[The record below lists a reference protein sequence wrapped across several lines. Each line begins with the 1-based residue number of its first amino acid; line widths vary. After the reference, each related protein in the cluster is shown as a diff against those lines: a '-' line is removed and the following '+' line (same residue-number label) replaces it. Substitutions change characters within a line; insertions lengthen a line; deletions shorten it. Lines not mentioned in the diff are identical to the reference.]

1 MERGWLCQPL
11 FSLGEIE
18 MEIREQETIAAI
30 ASGMGGGIGIIR
42 ISGENAFS
50 VIDQVFRTKSDNIVM
65 SDKWDTHTVHYGY
78 IWDGDE
84 QIDEVM
90 VIIMK
95 APNSYTM
102 EDVIEID
109 AHGGP
114 FVINRILECV
124 CAHGCR
130 LAEPGEFTKRAFLNG
145 RIDLS
150 QAEAVMKMIS
160 SKNEFAL
167 QCAMNQLEGNVSKC
181 IQKYREEILHD
192 MGYIEAALDDPEH
205 ISLDGFSDTLLER
218 TKKQI
223 SELEEILSHF
233 QQGRMKAEGIN
244 TVIVG
249 KPNAGK
255 SSLMNLLLDQERAIV
270 TDIAGTTRDALEER
284 VQLGSLML
292 NLVDTAGIRDTE
304 DVVEHMGVN
313 RAIDYI
319 QKSDFIIY
327 VVDSTTDLDEDD
339 FQIIDLIKDRE
350 GVILLN
356 KSDKNDGLSRAISGD
371 EMGKYLS
378 WESIIFSNKTK
389 NGLKELEKYLE
400 NAYFEGKVQ
409 FNDQIYLTNTRQ
421 KEAVKYAVD
430 SLKNVKQSI
439 EDSMPEDFYTIDMMD
454 AYRSL
459 GLINGETAS
468 EDLVNK
474 IFSEFCM
481 GK

>member
-1 MERGWLCQPL
+1 MNVL
-11 FSLGEIE
+11 LGE
-18 MEIREQETIAAI
+18 
-30 ASGMGGGIGIIR
+30 
-42 ISGENAFS
+42 
-50 VIDQVFRTKSDNIVM
+50 
-65 SDKWDTHTVHYGY
+65 
-78 IWDGDE
+78 
-84 QIDEVM
+84 
-90 VIIMK
+90 
-95 APNSYTM
+95 
-102 EDVIEID
+102 
-109 AHGGP
+109 
-114 FVINRILECV
+114 
-124 CAHGCR
+124 
-130 LAEPGEFTKRAFLNG
+130 
-145 RIDLS
+145 
-150 QAEAVMKMIS
+150 
-160 SKNEFAL
+160 
-167 QCAMNQLEGNVSKC
+167 
-181 IQKYREEILHD
+181 
-192 MGYIEAALDDPEH
+192 
-205 ISLDGFSDTLLER
+205 
-218 TKKQI
+218 
-223 SELEEILSHF
+223 
-233 QQGRMKAEGIN
+233 
-244 TVIVG
+244 
-249 KPNAGK
+249 
-255 SSLMNLLLDQERAIV
+255 ERAIV
-270 TDIAGTTRDALEER
+270 TEIAGTTRDTLEEHIYL
-284 VQLGSLML
+284 QGISL
-292 NLVDTAGIRDTE
+292 NVVDTAGIRDTE